1 MAIAIPAIPFSV
13 GSVIPSIIE
22 ILFGSLT
29 VWLSA
34 QFVTG
39 NVSLQNSVLFSSFSF
54 IALILL
60 RLVPIPSLPI
70 INTMVVIEIAIKGLL
85 AMKLFNTDFKRGVS
99 IAGVQIIFDSMFL
112 LPF

>member
-1 MAIAIPAIPFSV
+1 MVAIPLSIE
-13 GSVIPSIIE
+13 SIIPT
-22 ILFGSLT
+22 IIQIIFGSLT

-39 NVSLQNSVLFSSFSF
+39 TVSFQNSLLFSSISF

-60 RLVPIPSLPI
+60 GLVPLPSLPI
-70 INTMVVIEIAIKGLL
+70 INIVVAVEIVIKGLL

-99 IAGVQIIFDSMFL
+99 IAGVQIIFNSLFL

>member
-1 MAIAIPAIPFSV
+1 MVAIPLSV
-13 GSVIPSIIE
+13 ESIIPT
-22 ILFGSLT
+22 IIQIIFGSLT

-39 NVSLQNSVLFSSFSF
+39 NVQFQSALLFSAISF

-60 RLVPIPSLPI
+60 GFAPIPSLPI
-70 INTMVVIEIAIKGLL
+70 INTFMVAQMVIKGLL
-85 AMKLFNTDFKRGVS
+85 AMKLFDTDFKKGVC

>member
-1 MAIAIPAIPFSV
+1 MVAIPFSIDPI
-13 GSVIPSIIE
+13 IPTIIE

-39 NVSLQNSVLFSSFSF
+39 NVSLQNSLLFSSISF
-54 IALILL
+54 IVLTLI

-70 INTMVVIEIAIKGLL
+70 INTIVAVEIIIKGLL
-85 AMKLFNTDFKRGVS
+85 AMKLFSTDFKRGIS
-99 IAGVQIIFDSMFL
+99 IAGVQVIFNSIFI